1 MSKYVLVEA
10 LSQYRMR
17 YVIEVPDDHNDR
29 EFPCS
34 AIQWAEDTVTMEEM
48 KEFSQKWLGETI
60 VGSREVTK
68 EEVLTLVNEDNDY
81 CNGKYG
87 EAWSDDKKMEV
98 FVTQIG
104 YLNKDK

>member
-1 MSKYVLVEA
+1 MSKYVLVDT

-17 YVIEVPDDHNDR
+17 YVIEVPDDHNDK

-60 VGSREVTK
+60 IGSREVTRDEIIK
-68 EEVLTLVNEDNDY
+68 VCDEDNDY
-81 CNGKYG
+81 LKSWT
-87 EAWSDDKKMEV
+87 EEDKMGL
-98 FVTQIG
+98 VTPIG
-104 YLNKDK
+104 YKGE

>member
-1 MSKYVLVEA
+1 MSKYVLVDT

-17 YVIEVPDDHNDR
+17 YVIEVPDDHNDK

-60 VGSREVTK
+60 IGSREVTRD
-68 EEVLTLVNEDNDY
+68 EILQICDEDNDY
-81 CNGKYG
+81 LKSWT
-87 EAWSDDKKMEV
+87 EEQKMNL
-98 FVTQIG
+98 VTPIEYKG
-104 YLNKDK
+104 D